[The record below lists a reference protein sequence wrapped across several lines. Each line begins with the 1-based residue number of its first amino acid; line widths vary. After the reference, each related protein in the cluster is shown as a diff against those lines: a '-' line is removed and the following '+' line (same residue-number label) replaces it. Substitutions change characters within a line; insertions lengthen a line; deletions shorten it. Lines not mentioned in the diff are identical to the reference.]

1 MLPVKWLNKLEPFG
15 EPWHLQRQMNRF
27 FDQVFGREFLPES
40 FRDSGPWRPAVDVS
54 ESAEAITVKAELPGM
69 EVADVD
75 VSLTGDILSI
85 KGEKKEENEAQG
97 KNYHHIERSHGA
109 FERVI
114 KLPVAVKADDV
125 TASFKNGVLVITLP
139 KKEEAVVKS
148 VQVKIGK

>member
-15 EPWHLQRQMNRF
+15 EPWHLPRQMNRF
-27 FDQVFGREFLPES
+27 FDNVFGRDVFPES
-40 FRDSGPWRPAVDVS
+40 FWDAGPWRPAVDVS

-69 EVADVD
+69 KTDDMA

-114 KLPVAVKADDV
+114 KLPVAVKVDDV
-125 TASFKNGVLVITLP
+125 EATFKNGMLVITLP
-139 KKEEAVVKS
+139 KKEEAVAKS
-148 VQVKIGK
+148 VPVKIGK